1 MRVRLTPVVLE
12 DIAAIYQAHNAGF
25 AKRAEDAVF
34 DALDSFATF
43 PQFGVETDEVGVHRW
58 PIREFNYT
66 IFYRISWKKEIIEV
80 VRIMDARQVRDLK
93 RVPR

>member
-1 MRVRLTPVVLE
+1 LHWKTLLRSIRRTAETSASEL
-12 DIAAIYQAHNAGF
+12 
-25 AKRAEDAVF
+25 KRRCF

-58 PIREFNYT
+58 PIKEFHYT
-66 IFYRISWKKEIIEV
+66 IFYRVGWKKEIIEV
-80 VRIMDARQVRDLK
+80 VRIMDARRVRDLK